1 MSIALPFLDDLIVMS
16 KTIPKHIEAMKL
28 VFQAYRNANLRL
40 NPLKCHLFTES
51 ATYLG
56 HVVTKDGLAP
66 CRDYVAVV
74 KDWPMPTTRTAL
86 RAFVGKISYY
96 RKFIRNFAA
105 IAGPLLERLKS
116 KDSEL
121 KDNEEFPVTDAMRK
135 AFEDLKSRLLRAPI
149 LAYPRFHQLDT
160 CPFIVTTGQ
169 RNSYPDRINPL
180 NEIDCN
186 NNQTGQP
193 ITTPLGAH
201 SASPRMATRG
211 SFAMPH
217 AA

>member
-16 KTIPKHIEAMKL
+16 KTIPKPIEAMKL

-160 CPFIVTTGQ
+160 CPFIVTTDWSADNNAIGGTLSQSQDGHERIICYAARRLSPAQ
-169 RNSYPDRINPL
+169 RHY
-180 NEIDCN
+180 
-186 NNQTGQP
+186 
-193 ITTPLGAH
+193 
-201 SASPRMATRG
+201 SATKVL
-211 SFAMPH
+211 
-217 AA
+217 